1 MIDYA
6 DVFHVGVIVPDIER
20 GMEEMARRFGVSW
33 PRPPGAASIRVRT
46 AAGVGTLSS
55 RYAYTAEGPPYV
67 ELIEAVPG
75 TVWEAGEGS
84 RIHHLGAFVDDLDAE
99 IERLTAEG
107 AELEMETVSED
118 GARVLGVSY
127 VNSALGVRLELLP
140 SASREGILSVTK
152 PPD

>member
-1 MIDYA
+1 MINYD
-6 DVFHVGVIVPDIER
+6 DVFHVGIIVPDIEQ
-20 GMEEMARRFGVSW
+20 GMAEIARRFGASW
-33 PRPPGAASIRVRT
+33 PRPPGSASVRVRT
-46 AAGVGTLSS
+46 RAGVQVLNS
-55 RYAYTAEGPPYV
+55 RFAYTAEGPPYI

-75 TVWEAGEGS
+75 TVWEAGAGS

-107 AELEMETVSED
+107 AELELASVDED

-140 SASREGILSVTK
+140 ASGRERILSVTK
-152 PPD
+152 PG